1 MKKEKSQKV
10 LLSGIA
16 MVVLFILWTVAISL
30 IDVQPIGPQNSSVGF
45 ATLNGFIHSLT
56 GVHMAIYTVT
66 DWLGLI
72 PLCFILGFA
81 LLGLIQLIKRK
92 SLFKVDSSILVLGAF
107 YIVVMAAYLFFEF
120 YVVNY
125 RPVLINGFLEASYPS
140 STTLLVMCVMPTA
153 VMQLNSRIRNTKMKR
168 AFAFALIAFT
178 AFMVIGRLIS
188 GVHWITDIIGGAI
201 LSAGL
206 VMIYYS
212 VTTLI
217 TVIKNLIIFNDG
229 VEKKLYSDRDN
240 FADIY
245 PFIPY
250 QFNLLGSVL
259 TSIRTHGASGKHL
272 AEGERSM
279 LALFKESAVKVMND
293 EPGTIVPFNMFYDA
307 LEQFLDHSHKGVI
320 SRALDNEYLNPNHD
334 RECFDVNVLK
344 TLFMIKYVKEIKAN
358 MKDTSMVKKTIL
370 SNAKTVRSHSR
381 LDGLTFCDCISE
393 NRFGVPVYE
402 VDSLVQSAYPLSEQ
416 SGLCRNSLHVQSAE
430 CHSRFQCIPKWCRP
444 GAKPEKRRCLLHT
457 PCDSLSYQRC

>member
-140 STTLLVMCVMPTA
+140 STT
-153 VMQLNSRIRNTKMKR
+153 R
-168 AFAFALIAFT
+168 FT
-178 AFMVIGRLIS
+178 ARRSKGLSVWMTVRFAARSVPSARKG
-188 GVHWITDIIGGAI
+188 I
-201 LSAGL
+201 LSAAETWA
-206 VMIYYS
+206 
-212 VTTLI
+212 TTMP
-217 TVIKNLIIFNDG
+217 
-229 VEKKLYSDRDN
+229 KLRRRS
-240 FADIY
+240 
-245 PFIPY
+245 IP
-250 QFNLLGSVL
+250 
-259 TSIRTHGASGKHL
+259 
-272 AEGERSM
+272 
-279 LALFKESAVKVMND
+279 
-293 EPGTIVPFNMFYDA
+293 
-307 LEQFLDHSHKGVI
+307 
-320 SRALDNEYLNPNHD
+320 
-334 RECFDVNVLK
+334 
-344 TLFMIKYVKEIKAN
+344 
-358 MKDTSMVKKTIL
+358 
-370 SNAKTVRSHSR
+370 
-381 LDGLTFCDCISE
+381 
-393 NRFGVPVYE
+393 
-402 VDSLVQSAYPLSEQ
+402 QST
-416 SGLCRNSLHVQSAE
+416 G
-430 CHSRFQCIPKWCRP
+430 
-444 GAKPEKRRCLLHT
+444 
-457 PCDSLSYQRC
+457 

>member
-81 LLGLIQLIKRK
+81 LLGLIQL
-92 SLFKVDSSILVLGAF
+92 DSSILVLGAF

-217 TVIKNLIIFNDG
+217 A
-229 VEKKLYSDRDN
+229 R
-240 FADIY
+240 
-245 PFIPY
+245 
-250 QFNLLGSVL
+250 Q
-259 TSIRTHGASGKHL
+259 
-272 AEGERSM
+272 ER
-279 LALFKESAVKVMND
+279 
-293 EPGTIVPFNMFYDA
+293 
-307 LEQFLDHSHKGVI
+307 
-320 SRALDNEYLNPNHD
+320 
-334 RECFDVNVLK
+334 
-344 TLFMIKYVKEIKAN
+344 
-358 MKDTSMVKKTIL
+358 
-370 SNAKTVRSHSR
+370 
-381 LDGLTFCDCISE
+381 
-393 NRFGVPVYE
+393 
-402 VDSLVQSAYPLSEQ
+402 
-416 SGLCRNSLHVQSAE
+416 
-430 CHSRFQCIPKWCRP
+430 
-444 GAKPEKRRCLLHT
+444 
-457 PCDSLSYQRC
+457 

>member
-206 VMIYYS
+206 VMIYYVLISGTTPYTIEEVDTAIRYVVPENQTAPINWKEVTTRNFTNILKKFS
-212 VTTLI
+212 VTVT
-217 TVIKNLIIFNDG
+217 K
-229 VEKKLYSDRDN
+229 SDREEGTPQGD
-240 FADIY
+240 ATLAGAVYGIY
-245 PFIPY
+245 
-250 QFNLLGSVL
+250 
-259 TSIRTHGASGKHL
+259 K
-272 AEGERSM
+272 GE
-279 LALFKESAVKVMND
+279 
-293 EPGTIVPFNMFYDA
+293 
-307 LEQFLDHSHKGVI
+307 
-320 SRALDNEYLNPNHD
+320 
-334 RECFDVNVLK
+334 
-344 TLFMIKYVKEIKAN
+344 TLVDKYVTDKNGQFTTKEYVCDDDWTIREITPSEGYLLDTTIHKVGAEPQLYTVEHNQTANDVSEQVMKGNIAIIKHTDDGETKIETPESGATFEIYLKSSGSFDAAEEDERDVIVCDEN
-358 MKDTSMVKKTIL
+358 GFGQTK
-370 SNAKTVRSHSR
+370 NGQTVRMNLR
-381 LDGLTFCDCISE
+381 
-393 NRFGVPVYE
+393 P
-402 VDSLVQSAYPLSEQ
+402 VQSS
-416 SGLCRNSLHVQSAE
+416 SLTGRATV
-430 CHSRFQCIPKWCRP
+430 
-444 GAKPEKRRCLLHT
+444 
-457 PCDSLSYQRC
+457 

>member
-206 VMIYYS
+206 VMIYYN

-217 TVIKNLIIFNDG
+217 A
-229 VEKKLYSDRDN
+229 R
-240 FADIY
+240 
-245 PFIPY
+245 
-250 QFNLLGSVL
+250 Q
-259 TSIRTHGASGKHL
+259 
-272 AEGERSM
+272 ER
-279 LALFKESAVKVMND
+279 
-293 EPGTIVPFNMFYDA
+293 
-307 LEQFLDHSHKGVI
+307 
-320 SRALDNEYLNPNHD
+320 
-334 RECFDVNVLK
+334 
-344 TLFMIKYVKEIKAN
+344 
-358 MKDTSMVKKTIL
+358 
-370 SNAKTVRSHSR
+370 
-381 LDGLTFCDCISE
+381 
-393 NRFGVPVYE
+393 
-402 VDSLVQSAYPLSEQ
+402 
-416 SGLCRNSLHVQSAE
+416 
-430 CHSRFQCIPKWCRP
+430 
-444 GAKPEKRRCLLHT
+444 
-457 PCDSLSYQRC
+457 

>member
-168 AFAFALIAFT
+168 AFALNLLSSLFYFLFALIAFT

-217 TVIKNLIIFNDG
+217 A
-229 VEKKLYSDRDN
+229 R
-240 FADIY
+240 
-245 PFIPY
+245 
-250 QFNLLGSVL
+250 Q
-259 TSIRTHGASGKHL
+259 
-272 AEGERSM
+272 ER
-279 LALFKESAVKVMND
+279 
-293 EPGTIVPFNMFYDA
+293 
-307 LEQFLDHSHKGVI
+307 
-320 SRALDNEYLNPNHD
+320 
-334 RECFDVNVLK
+334 
-344 TLFMIKYVKEIKAN
+344 
-358 MKDTSMVKKTIL
+358 
-370 SNAKTVRSHSR
+370 
-381 LDGLTFCDCISE
+381 
-393 NRFGVPVYE
+393 
-402 VDSLVQSAYPLSEQ
+402 
-416 SGLCRNSLHVQSAE
+416 
-430 CHSRFQCIPKWCRP
+430 
-444 GAKPEKRRCLLHT
+444 
-457 PCDSLSYQRC
+457 

>member
-125 RPVLINGFLEASYPS
+125 RPVLIPS

-217 TVIKNLIIFNDG
+217 A
-229 VEKKLYSDRDN
+229 R
-240 FADIY
+240 
-245 PFIPY
+245 
-250 QFNLLGSVL
+250 Q
-259 TSIRTHGASGKHL
+259 
-272 AEGERSM
+272 ER
-279 LALFKESAVKVMND
+279 
-293 EPGTIVPFNMFYDA
+293 
-307 LEQFLDHSHKGVI
+307 
-320 SRALDNEYLNPNHD
+320 
-334 RECFDVNVLK
+334 
-344 TLFMIKYVKEIKAN
+344 
-358 MKDTSMVKKTIL
+358 
-370 SNAKTVRSHSR
+370 
-381 LDGLTFCDCISE
+381 
-393 NRFGVPVYE
+393 
-402 VDSLVQSAYPLSEQ
+402 
-416 SGLCRNSLHVQSAE
+416 
-430 CHSRFQCIPKWCRP
+430 
-444 GAKPEKRRCLLHT
+444 
-457 PCDSLSYQRC
+457 

>member
-66 DWLGLI
+66 DW
-72 PLCFILGFA
+72 
-81 LLGLIQLIKRK
+81 LGLIQLIKRK

-217 TVIKNLIIFNDG
+217 A
-229 VEKKLYSDRDN
+229 R
-240 FADIY
+240 
-245 PFIPY
+245 
-250 QFNLLGSVL
+250 Q
-259 TSIRTHGASGKHL
+259 
-272 AEGERSM
+272 ER
-279 LALFKESAVKVMND
+279 
-293 EPGTIVPFNMFYDA
+293 
-307 LEQFLDHSHKGVI
+307 
-320 SRALDNEYLNPNHD
+320 
-334 RECFDVNVLK
+334 
-344 TLFMIKYVKEIKAN
+344 
-358 MKDTSMVKKTIL
+358 
-370 SNAKTVRSHSR
+370 
-381 LDGLTFCDCISE
+381 
-393 NRFGVPVYE
+393 
-402 VDSLVQSAYPLSEQ
+402 
-416 SGLCRNSLHVQSAE
+416 
-430 CHSRFQCIPKWCRP
+430 
-444 GAKPEKRRCLLHT
+444 
-457 PCDSLSYQRC
+457 

>member
-188 GVHWITDIIGGAI
+188 GV
-201 LSAGL
+201 
-206 VMIYYS
+206 
-212 VTTLI
+212 
-217 TVIKNLIIFNDG
+217 
-229 VEKKLYSDRDN
+229 
-240 FADIY
+240 
-245 PFIPY
+245 
-250 QFNLLGSVL
+250 
-259 TSIRTHGASGKHL
+259 SGKFF
-272 AEGERSM
+272 S
-279 LALFKESAVKVMND
+279 
-293 EPGTIVPFNMFYDA
+293 
-307 LEQFLDHSHKGVI
+307 DHSGI
-320 SRALDNEYLNPNHD
+320 S
-334 RECFDVNVLK
+334 
-344 TLFMIKYVKEIKAN
+344 
-358 MKDTSMVKKTIL
+358 
-370 SNAKTVRSHSR
+370 
-381 LDGLTFCDCISE
+381 
-393 NRFGVPVYE
+393 
-402 VDSLVQSAYPLSEQ
+402 
-416 SGLCRNSLHVQSAE
+416 SG
-430 CHSRFQCIPKWCRP
+430 
-444 GAKPEKRRCLLHT
+444 
-457 PCDSLSYQRC
+457 

>member
-1 MKKEKSQKV
+1 
-10 LLSGIA
+10 

-206 VMIYYS
+206 VMIYY
-212 VTTLI
+212 TLAPEHI
-217 TVIKNLIIFNDG
+217 GHFSPFERALTLVSHSCPQAPFHHTLLFEPKVILSG
-229 VEKKLYSDRDN
+229 V
-240 FADIY
+240 
-245 PFIPY
+245 
-250 QFNLLGSVL
+250 
-259 TSIRTHGASGKHL
+259 SGKFF
-272 AEGERSM
+272 S
-279 LALFKESAVKVMND
+279 
-293 EPGTIVPFNMFYDA
+293 
-307 LEQFLDHSHKGVI
+307 DHSGI
-320 SRALDNEYLNPNHD
+320 S
-334 RECFDVNVLK
+334 
-344 TLFMIKYVKEIKAN
+344 
-358 MKDTSMVKKTIL
+358 
-370 SNAKTVRSHSR
+370 
-381 LDGLTFCDCISE
+381 
-393 NRFGVPVYE
+393 
-402 VDSLVQSAYPLSEQ
+402 
-416 SGLCRNSLHVQSAE
+416 SG
-430 CHSRFQCIPKWCRP
+430 
-444 GAKPEKRRCLLHT
+444 
-457 PCDSLSYQRC
+457 

>member
-125 RPVLINGFLEASYPS
+125 RPVLINGLLEASYPS

-168 AFAFALIAFT
+168 GSRIVFRMAPIIIENMANLGLPSVRIAE
-178 AFMVIGRLIS
+178 
-188 GVHWITDIIGGAI
+188 
-201 LSAGL
+201 
-206 VMIYYS
+206 
-212 VTTLI
+212 LI
-217 TVIKNLIIFNDG
+217 TIATMAQG
-229 VEKKLYSDRDN
+229 
-240 FADIY
+240 
-245 PFIPY
+245 
-250 QFNLLGSVL
+250 
-259 TSIRTHGASGKHL
+259 
-272 AEGERSM
+272 
-279 LALFKESAVKVMND
+279 
-293 EPGTIVPFNMFYDA
+293 
-307 LEQFLDHSHKGVI
+307 
-320 SRALDNEYLNPNHD
+320 NPN
-334 RECFDVNVLK
+334 
-344 TLFMIKYVKEIKAN
+344 TM
-358 MKDTSMVKKTIL
+358 M
-370 SNAKTVRSHSR
+370 
-381 LDGLTFCDCISE
+381 
-393 NRFGVPVYE
+393 
-402 VDSLVQSAYPLSEQ
+402 
-416 SGLCRNSLHVQSAE
+416 
-430 CHSRFQCIPKWCRP
+430 RP
-444 GAKPEKRRCLLHT
+444 
-457 PCDSLSYQRC
+457 